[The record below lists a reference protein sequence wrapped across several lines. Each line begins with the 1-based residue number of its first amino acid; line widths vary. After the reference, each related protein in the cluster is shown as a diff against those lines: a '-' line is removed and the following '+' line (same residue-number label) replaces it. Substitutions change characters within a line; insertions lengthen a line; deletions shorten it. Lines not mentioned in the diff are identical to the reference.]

1 MVIGKDDDEIGFGRL
16 QSDRNEKQGDQ
27 GHACLNVLEF
37 HKCYL
42 VMVGFDVKIGLPKLF
57 VMNFFSVDP
66 NVDFVGGADF
76 NLDD

>member
-1 MVIGKDDDEIGFGRL
+1 
-16 QSDRNEKQGDQ
+16 
-27 GHACLNVLEF
+27 
-37 HKCYL
+37 
-42 VMVGFDVKIGLPKLF
+42 MVGFEVKVRLPKLF